1 MEKQPEQQPV
11 KTYTQEEVNKI
22 VEDVK
27 ANQLNKFD
35 KKISSGYVEVE
46 KYNELENKVNS
57 LLIEK
62 KATEFKEVF
71 ISNNGNEKA
80 FNDFINLNKDILT
93 LDKNKQIE
101 KLKEYQQSKSHFF
114 NKQAELENNI
124 FTNNANS
131 IRNIQDLLQPKKEY
145 VEGTIYEIE
154 RKK

>member
-1 MEKQPEQQPV
+1 M
-11 KTYTQEEVNKI
+11 
-22 VEDVK
+22 
-27 ANQLNKFD
+27 
-35 KKISSGYVEVE
+35 
-46 KYNELENKVNS
+46 
-57 LLIEK
+57 IEK

-101 KLKEYQQSKSHFF
+101 KLKEYQTSKSHFF
-114 NKQAELENNI
+114 NKQAEVDNNL

>member
-35 KKISSGYVEVE
+35 KKISNGYVEVE

-114 NKQAELENNI
+114 NQQAEVENNI

>member
-1 MEKQPEQQPV
+1 MEKEVQQQP

-22 VEDVK
+22 VEEVK

-62 KATEFKEVF
+62 KANEFKEVF

-80 FNDFINLNKDILT
+80 FNDFINLNQDILT

-101 KLKEYQQSKSHFF
+101 KLKEYQTSKSHFF
-114 NKQAELENNI
+114 NKQAEVDNNI
-124 FTNNANS
+124 FSTNANS

-154 RKK
+154 KRK